1 MGNYHIG
8 SSGPL
13 EWLSAYA
20 FVIVA
25 FLALAFATIAPM
37 WIWAANIRDRWPAYS
52 TKQRISRL
60 GWYFLV
66 LGVSVFCI
74 WRSTYLAEG

>member
-1 MGNYHIG
+1 MNYNIG

-13 EWLSAYA
+13 EWLAAYA

-37 WIWAANIRDRWPAYS
+37 WLWAANIRDRWPGYS
-52 TKQRISRL
+52 KTQRTKQL

-66 LGVSVFCI
+66 LGVTVFLV
-74 WRSTYLAEG
+74 WRATYLAEG